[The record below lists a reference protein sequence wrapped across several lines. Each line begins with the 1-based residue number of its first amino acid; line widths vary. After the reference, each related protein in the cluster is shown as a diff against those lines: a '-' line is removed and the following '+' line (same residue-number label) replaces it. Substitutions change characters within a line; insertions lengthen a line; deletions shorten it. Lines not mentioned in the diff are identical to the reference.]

1 MLGSYKRGDV
11 LVGFA
16 IVVVFLFLVGGGVT
30 WMQEVEH
37 RKMVLQERV
46 IPKDTVMLE
55 AMTQSKT
62 TGEVIRFHIVVQ
74 AEDVLTMEKE
84 FLMLVRVQAGA
95 YTDE

>member
-1 MLGSYKRGDV
+1 MWGSYRSGDV
-11 LVGFA
+11 LIAFFILA
-16 IVVVFLFLVGGGVT
+16 AFCLLVGGGVT